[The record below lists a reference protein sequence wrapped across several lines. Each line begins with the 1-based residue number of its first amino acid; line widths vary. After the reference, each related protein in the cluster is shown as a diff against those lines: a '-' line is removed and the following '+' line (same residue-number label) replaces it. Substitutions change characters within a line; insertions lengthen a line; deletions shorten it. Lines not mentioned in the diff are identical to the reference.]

1 MTLVFLVDHII
12 ALQDPANDDAT
23 FKKFR
28 ETNGQD
34 LVSLIRK
41 WEYGCK
47 EMESRMNL
55 MIDRIRKESLQED
68 GGSFSFW
75 HNTNFE
81 TIPLLPYQSS
91 NVPKPEIP
99 INQGPSTSRYIT
111 IHYNI
116 FLWSF
121 QTKGGKFNRQFTW
134 KRFRYS

>member
-1 MTLVFLVDHII
+1 MDHII

-47 EMESRMNL
+47 DMESRMKL

-68 GGSFSFW
+68 GGSFAFW
-75 HNTNFE
+75 HKTNFE
-81 TIPLLPYQSS
+81 KIPFLPYQNQTS

-99 INQGPSTSRYIT
+99 NNQGPSTSRYVI
-111 IHYNI
+111 IDCNI
-116 FLWSF
+116 F
-121 QTKGGKFNRQFTW
+121 
-134 KRFRYS
+134 